1 MIDEAF
7 DIENLHPFKGNLDIQ
22 KLEKSLSVYPK
33 EQIPFCLITI
43 TCITSGGQPVF

>member
-22 KLEKSLSVYPK
+22 KLEKKFISLIQKNKFRFV
-33 EQIPFCLITI
+33 
-43 TCITSGGQPVF
+43 